1 MADMN
6 EDFGS
11 IRLDRTKR
19 RLKVW
24 RDVVDGQDA
33 VFVSHG
39 LWSWACLFLVVW
51 LTFWTFGCTMIVR
64 KLVIEQFKWGD
75 FFFAIPFL
83 AAELAVGCIV
93 LTMIF
98 GKSVVKFTRTGGTVF
113 TGIGSLGRTRKF
125 DFPPDGVLAVD
136 KEVRRGS
143 KGGTFIY
150 HRLLVKTHS
159 NQSSPYVVYSDMD
172 KGMVDILFDIA
183 SQVTAYGPASA
194 AAGSPADATCDA
206 EHDEELRDR
215 TLLAGQPPK
224 QLKIA
229 RDMEG
234 KIAVSCSSG
243 SMAAAFV
250 FLLAVGGIG
259 TAIFLA
265 GKGKIPLPA
274 LIFMGFIALFP
285 VSSFI
290 YALFGRRRLVLDH
303 GQGEAFSGVAGI
315 GRRTRFM
322 YGPGMKVS
330 LVDTNIVS
338 NGRSLHAIEVA
349 QPEGGAVRLCTTWS
363 EEAKPYLAAVLRH
376 PECVFIAPTF

>member
-1 MADMN
+1 MN

-125 DFPPDGVLAVD
+125 DFPPDCVLAVD

-172 KGMVDILFDIA
+172 KGMVEILFDIA

-330 LVDTNIVS
+330 LVDSNLVS
-338 NGRSLHAIEVA
+338 NGRSLHAIEIA